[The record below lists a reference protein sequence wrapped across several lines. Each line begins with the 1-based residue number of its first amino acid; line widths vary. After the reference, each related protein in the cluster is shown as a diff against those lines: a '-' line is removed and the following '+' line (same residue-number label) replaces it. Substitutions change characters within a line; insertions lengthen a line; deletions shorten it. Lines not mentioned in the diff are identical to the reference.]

1 MLRRDYLGSAFV
13 CLILFSLFGLAISKV
28 SHTDLSMY
36 IKVIGGIIL
45 FALFI
50 GLITHLSKRG

>member
-13 CLILFSLFGLAISKV
+13 CLILFTLFGLGIFKA
-28 SHTDLSMY
+28 SHLDLS
-36 IKVIGGIIL
+36 IFTKVTGGIIL

-50 GLITHLSKRG
+50 GLITHLSKKN